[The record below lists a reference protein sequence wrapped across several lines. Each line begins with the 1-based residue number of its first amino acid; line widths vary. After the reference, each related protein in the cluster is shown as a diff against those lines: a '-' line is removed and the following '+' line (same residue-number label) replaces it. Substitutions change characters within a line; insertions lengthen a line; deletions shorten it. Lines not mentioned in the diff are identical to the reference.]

1 MSSIAI
7 SLAVFACVFGGAL
20 VGMSLQSIL
29 PQEHLGTDSRDV
41 IRLATG
47 LVVTMSALVLG
58 MLVSSAKGAYDT
70 QKADMMQMAAK
81 VVLLDNMLAHYGP
94 ETQGCRNQLRRQV
107 EQAVDEIW
115 PAQPGT
121 HSKFKPMVDGDKLY
135 DEVEHLHPENEEQ
148 GSFKAQALNMATQIK
163 QTRLVLYIESG
174 GNSLSIPLLIV
185 VISWITAVFISFGM
199 FSPPNST
206 VILTLVVCA
215 LAVSA
220 AIFIIQEM
228 YSPFTGLLRISSA
241 PIRDALDQ
249 IGR

>member
-1 MSSIAI
+1 
-7 SLAVFACVFGGAL
+7 
-20 VGMSLQSIL
+20 VGMALQSIL
-29 PQEHLGTDSRDV
+29 PEEHLGADSRDV

-58 MLVSSAKGAYDT
+58 MLVSSAKNSYDT
-70 QKADMMQMAAK
+70 QKTDMMQMAAK

-94 ETQGCRNQLRRQV
+94 ETQSSRNELRRQV
-107 EQAVDEIW
+107 EQVLDEIW
-115 PAQPGT
+115 PTQRGKR
-121 HSKFKPMVDGDKLY
+121 SRLKPLEEGDRLY
-135 DEVEHLHPENEEQ
+135 DTVEHLQPANEEQ
-148 GSFKAQALNMATQIK
+148 GSFKTQALNMAVQIK
-163 QTRLVLYIESG
+163 QTRLVLFIESG

-199 FSPPNST
+199 FSPPNAT
-206 VILTLVVCA
+206 VILTLVICA

-241 PIRDALDQ
+241 PIRDALDH